1 MFVRG
6 ANCLRM
12 LLREGDFS
20 AKMVFNRAGAIIF
33 PVSGEHRDQKM
44 PGISYED
51 DYRGNALAAMLCP
64 GKIEVRYH
72 EMFSDENV
80 RTLLDALFAEPELFD
95 LVDWELTYQGRR
107 IDPGADP
114 NLG

>member
-1 MFVRG
+1 MYVRG

-12 LLREGDFS
+12 LLREADFS
-20 AKMVFNRAGAIIF
+20 AKMVFNGVGVIIF
-33 PVSGEHRDQKM
+33 PVSAEHRDQKM

-51 DYRGNALAAMLCP
+51 DYRGNALAAMLSR

-72 EMFSDENV
+72 EMFPDENV
-80 RTLLDALFAEPELFD
+80 RALLAALFAEPELFD

-107 IDPGADP
+107 IDLGADR